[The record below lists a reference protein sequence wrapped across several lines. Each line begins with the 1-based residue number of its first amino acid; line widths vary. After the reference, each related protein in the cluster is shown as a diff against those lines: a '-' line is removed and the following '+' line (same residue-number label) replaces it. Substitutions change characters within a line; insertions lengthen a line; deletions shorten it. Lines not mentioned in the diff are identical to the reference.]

1 MSEKAKNPNFI
12 ITYLVPLFLYFF
24 TMFKIYMSAI
34 SDNGDHIG
42 DAISKIALLQIAF
55 LVGLFLLMYSLNI
68 RVMSQTCSIG
78 TKNFA
83 LNAFLY
89 TFVPFIFIMG
99 TLVTVL
105 VLMPGWKAPFSNTI
119 GFFLVK
125 NIWARK
131 LFKTSYEWIRIKSD
145 RGENEPASLIHKLN
159 TVNNRTFFLNEL
171 TPDNF
176 FNAIKSLNIGDGA
189 TQFNFIQPKDGEVS
203 LKKQLYSAVVLKD
216 MISEFLWYFLGG
228 ILTFSVSQ
236 IYIIDNVCGELVDKE
251 EGEDEGEEED
261 KDEGEDEGE
270 GESWF

>member
-1 MSEKAKNPNFI
+1 MSEKASNPNFM

-24 TMFKIYMSAI
+24 TMFKIYMGAI
-34 SDNGDHIG
+34 NDKGEQIG
-42 DAISKIALLQIAF
+42 DAISKIAMLQIAF
-55 LVGLFLLMYSLNI
+55 LVGLFLMMYSLNI
-68 RVMSQTCSIG
+68 RVMSQTCPVGS
-78 TKNFA
+78 KNFA

-131 LFKTSYEWIRIKSD
+131 LFKTSYEWIKP
-145 RGENEPASLIHKLN
+145 NEGGDSGKPDLIHKLN
-159 TVNNRTFFLNEL
+159 TINNRTFFVNEL

-176 FNAIKSLNIGDGA
+176 FDAIKSLNIGDGR
-189 TQFNFIQPKDGEVS
+189 QYNFTPPIPGEVS
-203 LKKQLYSAVVLKD
+203 LKKKLYSAIVLKD

-228 ILTFSVSQ
+228 LLTFSVSQ
-236 IYIIDNVCGELVDKE
+236 IYIIDNVCGNTVDD
-251 EGEDEGEEED
+251 EDNAEN
-261 KDEGEDEGE
+261 DEK
-270 GESWF
+270 

>member
-1 MSEKAKNPNFI
+1 MSEKANNPNFMV
-12 ITYLVPLFLYFF
+12 TYLVPLFLYFF
-24 TMFKIYMSAI
+24 TMFKIYMGAI
-34 SDNGDHIG
+34 SDKGEQIG

-68 RVMSQTCSIG
+68 RIMSQTQNCPVGS
-78 TKNFA
+78 KNFA

-131 LFKTSYEWIRIKSD
+131 LFKTSYEWIKPKDRNSD
-145 RGENEPASLIHKLN
+145 EPVSLIHKLN

-176 FNAIKSLNIGDGA
+176 FNAIESLNIGDGE
-189 TQFNFIQPKDGEVS
+189 TQFNWKEPTEEEKKAGNTVS
-203 LKKQLYSAVVLKD
+203 LKKKLYSAVVLKD

-228 ILTFSVSQ
+228 LLTFSVSQ
-236 IYIIDNVCGELVDKE
+236 IYILDNICGEVEDKE
-251 EGEDEGEEED
+251 TKKSE
-261 KDEGEDEGE
+261 
-270 GESWF
+270 